1 MISKT
6 FESSSLNDLLLFMQ
20 HKLSWDV
27 MEKPMVFNQVSVDAT
42 DVVTFLDLKS
52 FAFVHNQD
60 GPCWWCK
67 LIKKA
72 GYSMCL
78 NAGTVMWYR
87 HLHSDQILQDWW
99 HSTMDNYADNPLKR
113 KFRTKWPWEQDR
125 QMALFYRSPEHI
137 QIASHPDYPMLIR
150 EKQDPNSVLFQVEN
164 RSSFDGSTMQPDRD
178 GSPSIVIKDWCLSH
192 LPGCGCFINHFCANP
207 TSKQKMRVSYKLKS
221 MSYTADSE
229 LPFKIHEL
237 KV

>member
-42 DVVTFLDLKS
+42 AVVTFLDLKS
-52 FAFVHNQD
+52 FAFVYNQD

>member
-1 MISKT
+1 MGCDGKTYGIQSGECGRNCCCDISGFK
-6 FESSSLNDLLLFMQ
+6 
-20 HKLSWDV
+20 V
-27 MEKPMVFNQVSVDAT
+27 M
-42 DVVTFLDLKS
+42 S
-52 FAFVHNQD
+52 FVLVYNQD